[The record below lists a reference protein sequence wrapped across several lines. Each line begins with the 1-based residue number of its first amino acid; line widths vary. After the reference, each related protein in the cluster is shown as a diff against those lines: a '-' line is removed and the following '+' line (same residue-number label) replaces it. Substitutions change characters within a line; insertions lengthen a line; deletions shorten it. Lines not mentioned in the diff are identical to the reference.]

1 MFGGLRW
8 SLLALALA
16 QVAIAVDCRAQTAP
30 ATASSFLLVNQ
41 ERLLTGSV
49 RGQALLA
56 DEEAER
62 DKLRAEARSI
72 DAAFEA
78 EEQKLTESR
87 AELDPAEFRK
97 LADDF
102 DQRVVAARRD
112 QDARSAAL
120 ASEFDLRRR
129 QFYASVAPILVEVM
143 ARHEAKAIFD
153 ENSVLLAA
161 QELNITEEV
170 IAEIDA
176 APGDPAPEAAEPP
189 ATTE

>member
-1 MFGGLRW
+1 MRGAMRSGVLAVALV
-8 SLLALALA
+8 LLS
-16 QVAIAVDCRAQTAP
+16 IGSNSIAQTEP
-30 ATASSFLLVNQ
+30 AESSTFLLINQ
-41 ERLLTGSV
+41 ERILIGSA

-56 DEEAER
+56 EEETER
-62 DKLRAEARSI
+62 DKLRREARSI
-72 DAAFEA
+72 VAAFEA
-78 EEQKLTESR
+78 EEQELTEAR
-87 AELDPAEFRK
+87 ANLEAEEFRK

-120 ASEFDLRRR
+120 AAEFDLRRR
-129 QFYASVAPILVEVM
+129 QFYALVAPILVEMM
-143 ARHEAKAIFD
+143 ARHGAKAIFD

-176 APGDPAPEAAEPP
+176 MSDDPTPEAAEPP

>member
-16 QVAIAVDCRAQTAP
+16 QGPIAVECRAQTEP
-30 ATASSFLLVNQ
+30 AAASSFLLVNQ
-41 ERLLTGSV
+41 ERLLTGSL

-56 DEEAER
+56 EEEAER

>member
-1 MFGGLRW
+1 M
-8 SLLALALA
+8 
-16 QVAIAVDCRAQTAP
+16 
-30 ATASSFLLVNQ
+30 
-41 ERLLTGSV
+41 
-49 RGQALLA
+49 
-56 DEEAER
+56 
-62 DKLRAEARSI
+62 
-72 DAAFEA
+72 
-78 EEQKLTESR
+78 
-87 AELDPAEFRK
+87 
-97 LADDF
+97 
-102 DQRVVAARRD
+102 VAARRD